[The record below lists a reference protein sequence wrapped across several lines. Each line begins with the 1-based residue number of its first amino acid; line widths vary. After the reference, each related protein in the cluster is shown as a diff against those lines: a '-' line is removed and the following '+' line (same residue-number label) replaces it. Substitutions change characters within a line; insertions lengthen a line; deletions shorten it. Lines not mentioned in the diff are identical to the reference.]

1 MIIISYQ
8 KLYNDLCEERNRLI
22 VNSIDKSMNISII
35 CKDTE
40 SEDSI
45 IGSMF
50 HYDDVI
56 EGDLSFLHDDKE
68 EIKRK

>member
-1 MIIISYQ
+1 M
-8 KLYNDLCEERNRLI
+8 I

-35 CKDTE
+35 CKDKE

-68 EIKRK
+68 EMNNVKYVDVRKKVS